1 MTPLENAAM
10 DYGRAQTHYDAGL
23 DEGIQYYG
31 PEWVKR
37 EKALVDARRRLLEA
51 ALAVFQAADAHEGTP
66 RGE

>member
-37 EKALVDARRRLLEA
+37 ERALVDARRRLLDA
-51 ALAVFQAADAHEGTP
+51 ALAVFVAASAHESEK
-66 RGE
+66 R